1 MEDPTNREIMYE
13 INDIQKKVEDIN
25 TKSLP
30 EIKGMVKYTNGSV
43 AEVIKWKERM
53 TGGAYVV
60 LIVVVPIMSWALY
73 KLANL
78 DHTIDDSIKKTLQA
92 NVATINYVK

>member
-25 TKSLP
+25 TKALP
-30 EIKGMVKYTNGSV
+30 EIKGMVKLTNGSV
-43 AEVIKWKERM
+43 AEVVKWKERM

-73 KLANL
+73 KLSTL
-78 DHTIDDSIKKTLQA
+78 DHTIDNAVSNTLRA
-92 NVATINYVK
+92 NVSNIDYAK